1 MTSSLRIKNFKIDKF
16 GDFSSEIGF
25 NTKMDIFRD
34 VISLIVDRREP
45 PADTKCPPA
54 AQRKQAKRAC
64 IYLYIYICNE
74 LIEETAGRRRLI
86 FGMWE
91 SFGYGSSKF

>member
-1 MTSSLRIKNFKIDKF
+1 MSPP
-16 GDFSSEIGF
+16 G
-25 NTKMDIFRD
+25 
-34 VISLIVDRREP
+34 DRREP

-64 IYLYIYICNE
+64 IYIYICNE
-74 LIEETAGRRRLI
+74 LIEETARRRKLI
-86 FGMWE
+86 FGLWE